1 MYHPTINNIHVRD
14 IIKKYGLINF
24 IEEPIVYGFFLFKLY
39 IFKNPIYI
47 TKLPNNGV
55 IPFVIDI
62 PVLITT
68 WANSGEIFACINV
81 GTKTGD
87 IIIHFCEG
95 LVKNILAIATNN
107 SETINDINKES
118 EFNYTVNNNIIYI
131 KQADLTSTFKYKK
144 DCIYDTDNPEIKY
157 CLKKNA

>member
-1 MYHPTINNIHVRD
+1 MKNKRF
-14 IIKKYGLINF
+14 IITCSIL
-24 IEEPIVYGFFLFKLY
+24 
-39 IFKNPIYI
+39 
-47 TKLPNNGV
+47 
-55 IPFVIDI
+55 
-62 PVLITT
+62 VLITT
-68 WANSGEIFACINV
+68 ISLIITVLINSDKDKEIRMSDLVDKTFEYTFKDSFNESSEEISFDENV
-81 GTKTGD
+81 GKKK
-87 IIIHFCEG
+87 IKI
-95 LVKNILAIATNN
+95 TNN